1 MSALLEVK
9 SSVIRQVQGR
19 PAARRKL
26 DQPDVQGPASTAWC
40 VLPFPCPAHFTATT
54 GSPPQKGG
62 AAWDWAVLDLNCPVL

>member
-26 DQPDVQGPASTAWC
+26 DQPDVQGPASVAWC
-40 VLPFPCPAHFTATT
+40 VAPFPCPAHFTATMGHCPRREVLPGT
-54 GSPPQKGG
+54 GQS
-62 AAWDWAVLDLNCPVL
+62 LT